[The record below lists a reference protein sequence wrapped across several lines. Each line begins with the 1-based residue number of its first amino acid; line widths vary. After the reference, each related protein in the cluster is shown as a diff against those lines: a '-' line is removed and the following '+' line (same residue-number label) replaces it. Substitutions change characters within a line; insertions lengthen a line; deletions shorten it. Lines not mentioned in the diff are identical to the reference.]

1 MRTRSGF
8 LTCEIMSEQ
17 PHILI
22 LNTGG
27 TIGMVMDPESG
38 ALKPFDFDNLFEQLP
53 TLRLFNYHI
62 DNYCFEPLIDSSNMN
77 PGSWRKIVEVIEE
90 KYELYDGFVILHGSD
105 TMAYTAS
112 ALSFMLQNL
121 NKPVILTGSQLPL
134 GMIRTDGRENLLTAV
149 EIAAAREDDTPVVT
163 EVCIYFENQLF
174 RGNRTHKFNA
184 QNFEAFRSF
193 NYPPLAQV
201 GIVID
206 YNRSVIHKP
215 NFKKLKV
222 YSRLETHISILKL
235 FPGIS
240 EETVEAILNTRG
252 LKALILETYGSGNG
266 PTDEWFVNL
275 IAKAIKSG
283 IIVLNITQCQV
294 GNVEMGKYETSIP
307 LKEAGVISGRD
318 MTIEAGVTKLM
329 HVLGN
334 YNTPQEITENL
345 NKSMVGEMTL

>member
-1 MRTRSGF
+1 
-8 LTCEIMSEQ
+8 MSEQ
-17 PHILI
+17 PSILI

-38 ALKPFDFDNLFEQLP
+38 ALKPFDFENLFDQLP
-53 TLRLFNYHI
+53 TLRLFNYKI
-62 DNYCFEPLIDSSNMN
+62 DNYCFDPLIDSSNMN
-77 PGSWRKIVEVIEE
+77 PESWKKIVSVIEE

-149 EIAAAREDDTPVVT
+149 EIAAAREDDTPLVP
-163 EVCIYFENQLF
+163 EISIYFENQLF

-201 GIVID
+201 GIIID
-206 YNRSVIHKP
+206 YNRHAILKP
-215 NFKKLKV
+215 KFKKLKV
-222 YSRLETHISILKL
+222 YRELDPHVTVLKL

-240 EETVEAILNTRG
+240 REAVEAIAGTPG
-252 LKALILETYGSGNG
+252 LKALIIETFGSGNG
-266 PTDEWFVNL
+266 PTEKWFVDV
-275 IAKAIKSG
+275 ITDTIKRG
-283 IIVLNITQCQV
+283 IFVLNITQCQV
-294 GNVEMGKYETSIP
+294 GSVEMGKYETSIP
-307 LKEAGVISGRD
+307 LKQAGVISGKD
-318 MTIEAGVTKLM
+318 MTTEAALVKLM
-329 HVLGN
+329 HVLAN
-334 YNTPQEITENL
+334 YPTPHEVKEIMT
-345 NKSMVGEMTL
+345 KSLVGEMTV

>member
-1 MRTRSGF
+1 
-8 LTCEIMSEQ
+8 MSER
-17 PHILI
+17 PSILI

-38 ALKPFDFDNLFEQLP
+38 ALKPFDFDNLFDQLP

-62 DNYCFEPLIDSSNMN
+62 DNYCFDPLIDSSNMDPN
-77 PGSWRKIVEVIEE
+77 SWKKIVEVIEE

-149 EIAAAREDDTPVVT
+149 EIAAASEENTPLVP

-201 GIVID
+201 GVVID
-206 YNRSVIHKP
+206 YNRNAILRP
-215 NFKKLKV
+215 NFKKLKI
-222 YSRLETHISILKL
+222 YKDLDTHVSILKL

-240 EETVEAILNTRG
+240 KEAVEAVLETRG
-252 LKALILETYGSGNG
+252 IRALILETFGSGNG
-266 PTDEWFVNL
+266 PTEEWFIDL
-275 IAKAIKSG
+275 LEKAIKKG
-283 IIVLNITQCQV
+283 LLVLNITQCQV

-307 LKEAGVISGRD
+307 LRDAGVVSGRD
-318 MTIEAGVTKLM
+318 MTTEAAIVKLM
-329 HVLGN
+329 HVLAN
-334 YNTPQEITENL
+334 YSSPREIREIL
-345 NKSMVGEMTL
+345 NKSVVGEMTL